1 MKKSDQHS
9 ALTAFS
15 QGLFS
20 GILILLLS
28 ALALSNPAYAANLS
42 LSRTSLTLV
51 YKTGNDL
58 SGYGTLKVNGT
69 SASPSWTSSDNTVA
83 VVRKTS
89 GSYARVWPKRE
100 GTCTITASVNGR
112 KLRCRVTVVSK
123 DAGMS
128 VPAKKRIPPAP
139 TFSTAGVKE
148 YTFTDTIING
158 SKKDGDYVW
167 KVCSGD
173 EPKII
178 HLRGHIYLNW
188 EGNDKIMKIGSNTMI
203 DAVGATV
210 TTSMG
215 VIMTN
220 LQGGMADG
228 GNYDA
233 AENIQVIGGSWGY
246 EGGSLNTSSSMFQ
259 FVHCSN
265 LLFRNLTI
273 RANNKAQ
280 AIEIVACKN
289 VWIEKCTISGS
300 GANSS
305 LKQCPQ
311 VQIDVANR
319 KTVSDLRN
327 YQNGHA
333 CRNVYISGN
342 RISGER
348 GLAISFDKAESADY
362 HRNVVIQNNQLTGST
377 AEGLMV
383 ANTVGLD
390 IEGNQVMTRS
400 TELTGGNNYRSI
412 ALHVALESWAPPAD
426 LSTAWT
432 LVRGNTAYGGRSA
445 ITVYPNVGKFGSV
458 AVIGNRAFY
467 KGQKALAIHVGKSVR
482 RKVSDNTIEKWGY

>member
-1 MKKSDQHS
+1 VLFCGIRSGFIRVEGGVIMKKSDQHS

-128 VPAKKRIPPAP
+128 VPAKKRIPSAP
-139 TFSTAGVKE
+139 MFSTAGVKE

-188 EGNDKIMKIGSNTMI
+188 EGNDKIMKI
-203 DAVGATV
+203 VV
-210 TTSMG
+210 
-215 VIMTN
+215 
-220 LQGGMADG
+220 
-228 GNYDA
+228 
-233 AENIQVIGGSWGY
+233 
-246 EGGSLNTSSSMFQ
+246 Q
-259 FVHCSN
+259 FVVTIAN
-265 LLFRNLTI
+265 YVFAKLFVF
-273 RANNKAQ
+273 K
-280 AIEIVACKN
+280 
-289 VWIEKCTISGS
+289 
-300 GANSS
+300 
-305 LKQCPQ
+305 
-311 VQIDVANR
+311 
-319 KTVSDLRN
+319 
-327 YQNGHA
+327 
-333 CRNVYISGN
+333 
-342 RISGER
+342 
-348 GLAISFDKAESADY
+348 
-362 HRNVVIQNNQLTGST
+362 
-377 AEGLMV
+377 
-383 ANTVGLD
+383 
-390 IEGNQVMTRS
+390 
-400 TELTGGNNYRSI
+400 
-412 ALHVALESWAPPAD
+412 
-426 LSTAWT
+426 
-432 LVRGNTAYGGRSA
+432 
-445 ITVYPNVGKFGSV
+445 
-458 AVIGNRAFY
+458 
-467 KGQKALAIHVGKSVR
+467 KGQRVAKEEQKP
-482 RKVSDNTIEKWGY
+482 EE